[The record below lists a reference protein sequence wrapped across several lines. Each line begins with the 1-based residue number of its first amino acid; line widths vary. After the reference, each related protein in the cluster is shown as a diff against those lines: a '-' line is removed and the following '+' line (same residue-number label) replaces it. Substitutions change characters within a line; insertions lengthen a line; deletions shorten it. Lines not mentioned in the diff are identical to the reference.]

1 MKKILII
8 SEVFKKGGAGNA
20 SKNIFNFLKKNFDEV
35 QLLIPYAN
43 NQKDIL
49 KYYNFFTNA
58 YYLLIKLLNR
68 FISIFVST
76 NKFFFFQK
84 FINMSLFKSENI
96 KKKIYPFKPDVILIL
111 WFEYILNFN
120 EILKIKNEFNAEIV
134 IYPFDMYNF
143 TGGCRYVQ
151 ACQNYKNHCKQCP
164 ALKNKFQSIAE
175 KNYKNNRKLLSEINP
190 KIIFPSIYAKE
201 FTKQTNILDKKIKQY
216 VIEYP
221 VNVKIDNLNMDNTD
235 ELIEKIKAQSK
246 NRKIIFLGAQ
256 NLREWR
262 KGIYNFCH
270 LISILKSKYK
280 ELYKDLFFILVGEFS
295 SSIFKDFQNNS
306 FCINSVDHNDL
317 IKLYTISDLTVIPSL
332 QEWSSLMMSEVVK
345 LNKFT
350 ICFETGSSNDLIQQG
365 VNGYIFNAYDYA
377 NIAKKINY
385 YFTNPKLFLKK
396 DYNEKDI
403 SIAENKNNLYL
414 KEQYI
419 KLLND

>member
-1 MKKILII
+1 
-8 SEVFKKGGAGNA
+8 
-20 SKNIFNFLKKNFDEV
+20 
-35 QLLIPYAN
+35 
-43 NQKDIL
+43 
-49 KYYNFFTNA
+49 
-58 YYLLIKLLNR
+58 
-68 FISIFVST
+68 
-76 NKFFFFQK
+76 
-84 FINMSLFKSENI
+84 
-96 KKKIYPFKPDVILIL
+96 
-111 WFEYILNFN
+111 
-120 EILKIKNEFNAEIV
+120 
-134 IYPFDMYNF
+134 
-143 TGGCRYVQ
+143 
-151 ACQNYKNHCKQCP
+151 
-164 ALKNKFQSIAE
+164 
-175 KNYKNNRKLLSEINP
+175 
-190 KIIFPSIYAKE
+190 
-201 FTKQTNILDKKIKQY
+201 
-216 VIEYP
+216 
-221 VNVKIDNLNMDNTD
+221 MDNTN

-306 FCINSVDHNDL
+306 FCINSVEHNDL
-317 IKLYTISDLTVIPSL
+317 IKLYAISDLTVIPSL

-350 ICFETGSSNDLIQQG
+350 ICFETGSSIDLIQQG

-396 DYNEKDI
+396 DYNKKDV

-419 KLLND
+419 NLLND